1 MQFIFDKAKQS
12 PESNGSGVDINK
24 GRRPYTTMQDTTS
37 RPVDSLGRIVIPRE
51 LRESFDLNEGDF
63 VEISVSDD
71 AIVLKKSAS

>member
-1 MQFIFDKAKQS
+1 
-12 PESNGSGVDINK
+12 
-24 GRRPYTTMQDTTS
+24 MQDTTS

-71 AIVLKKSAS
+71 VIVLKKSAS

>member
-1 MQFIFDKAKQS
+1 
-12 PESNGSGVDINK
+12 
-24 GRRPYTTMQDTTS
+24 MQDTTS